1 MRQLQADSVSEVRAK
16 LLDVAQLAEADGSQ
30 SPRKVEAGNEGAA
43 PGFTGR
49 WAQKLHKEKLVMQ
62 KRKQKLE
69 ENLQKQARKH
79 QLRVEPQL
87 LNRQL
92 AGWLRRWEHST
103 PRSPWEEQLAQ
114 LLEEA
119 PKRLS
124 GEEEHDQANR
134 LSKMRHEGQQQR
146 LLTFL
151 ECCVLAD
158 QLPLAHHVLVMH
170 HSKSRQQRALTL
182 PMYNTLL
189 LGWARKVSGARWAR
203 ENGITTC
210 HRWR

>member
-1 MRQLQADSVSEVRAK
+1 MRQLQADNVSEVRAK
-16 LLDVAQLAEADGSQ
+16 LVDVARLPEADGSQ
-30 SPRKVEAGNEGAA
+30 SPRKVEAGNKAA
-43 PGFTGR
+43 ALGFPTH

-69 ENLQKQARKH
+69 ETLQKEARKH

-92 AGWLRRWEHST
+92 AGWLKRWEHGT
-103 PRSPWEEQLAQ
+103 PRCPWEEQLAQ
-114 LLEEA
+114 LLQEA

-124 GEEEHDQANR
+124 HKEEHGQTGR
-134 LSKMRHEGQQQR
+134 ISKMRYEGQQQR
-146 LLTFL
+146 LLAFL
-151 ECCVLAD
+151 ECCVLVD

-203 ENGITTC
+203 ENGVTTC